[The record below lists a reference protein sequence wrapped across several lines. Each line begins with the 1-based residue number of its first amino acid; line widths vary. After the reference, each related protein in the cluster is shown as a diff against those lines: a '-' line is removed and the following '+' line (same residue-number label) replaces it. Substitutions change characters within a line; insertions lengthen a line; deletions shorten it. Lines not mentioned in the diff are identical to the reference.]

1 MTTPFVSGPDD
12 LLEAG
17 YTSGP
22 NPDNVPDDAA
32 PAKNPRSLLDMTPE
46 AAGKAMDALWTSQNN
61 HLQREREQWKVN
73 ALRRAG
79 VPGVKLVKEQDRSG
93 YKAWS
98 PPTSV
103 FALPSVNK
111 MATLCRRIVALLM
124 ADPPVP
130 EPIPASSEQDDIDA
144 AIVAARVLTDMQG
157 EQGTNEKKAARLSLS
172 KACTYGSGFV
182 RYWVEDATDT
192 VADSVM
198 ASMTFPAGTPKDQ
211 AVAPDGTPRGPA
223 PYVQRYV
230 DEADALT
237 DDKAAAKRLPTKR
250 ICRKIYTGENVRFLP
265 YNCEDLWDANGLLI
279 GEYVTW
285 GELKRMFKTLEDDLT
300 DEQKTRCASYRP
312 DQTKS
317 LMPVPEGQI
326 PVNQA
331 DKDAVIHDSDLVWTL
346 TCYYTAGGDYPDG
359 FYGISVAD
367 VKRIHSTSWYAEIE
381 GTREELDI
389 PVTQYAMWD
398 EGRNTP
404 YRVAPTE
411 LLGPLNEI
419 RQSQFAAF
427 LQHLDNFGRRKVY
440 VPTNSIVQEKDLQK
454 GMGGIIAINPG
465 GKPEVEDIPN
475 FPSDG
480 MELAD
485 LMSQEM
491 DNVSGLGQVAQ
502 GLEDPSVQ
510 SGKHASIIASQ
521 AMSGMS
527 DLMQNAQ
534 DGYIRACR
542 IQLQLFRAFFPVAQD
557 IGYVGEDGV
566 YRVQAFRGAD
576 LRSTRDVRLK
586 IGSMTGMNPLQKAE
600 LAEHYAQTGL
610 LPPEDLRDI
619 IAGNLG
625 GTIGLQDES
634 YRQRIRRQIATWKQ
648 GPPDGT
654 QPPQPPVDPLTGAP
668 MMDPMTGQPAP
679 APMSPEAVAVWTPT
693 PADELPN
700 VAVVR
705 LRELT
710 KLVSSLDYER
720 WPAWWQMPLQQEFAR
735 MKYAAG
741 VFTTAEQSM
750 MQAQQQQPAQQGVP
764 APQGQPSPAGGQP
777 APSSPA

>member
-12 LLEAG
+12 LLETG

-22 NPDNVPDDAA
+22 NPDDA
-32 PAKNPRSLLDMTPE
+32 PAEEKTPKNPKSLLDLPAVK
-46 AAGKAMDALWTSQNN
+46 AAKLADQLWTSQNN

-111 MATLCRRIVALLM
+111 MATLCRRMVSLLL

-130 EPIPASSEQDDIDA
+130 EPVPASSDQEDIDA
-144 AIVAARVLTDMQG
+144 AILSGRVLMDLQG
-157 EQGTNEKKAARLSLS
+157 EQGTNEKKAMRLALS

-182 RYWVEDATDT
+182 RYWVEDAPDT
-192 VADSVM
+192 VPDAVM
-198 ASMTFPAGTPKDQ
+198 ASMQFPAGTPKEQ
-211 AVAPDGTPRGPA
+211 AVSSDGTPRGTA
-223 PYVQRYV
+223 PYVERYI
-230 DEADALT
+230 DAAGALT
-237 DDKAAAKRLPTKR
+237 DDQAQAKRLPTKR
-250 ICRKIYTGENVRFLP
+250 LCRKIYTGENLRFLP
-265 YNCEDLWDANGLLI
+265 YNCEDLWDAAGILI

-285 GELKRMFKTLEDDLT
+285 GELKRTFKTLDLELT
-300 DEQKTRCASYRP
+300 DEQKKRCASYRP

-326 PVNQA
+326 PVNQGE
-331 DKDAVIHDSDLVWTL
+331 KDEVIQDADLVWTL

-359 FYGISVAD
+359 FYGIFLAD
-367 VKRIHSTSWYAEIE
+367 VTRIHGTSWYAEMN
-381 GTREELDI
+381 GQREELDI
-389 PVTQYAMWD
+389 PVTQYGMWD

-419 RQSQFAAF
+419 RQAQFAAF
-427 LQHLDNFGRRKVY
+427 LQHLDAFGRRKTFL
-440 VPTNSIVQEKDLQK
+440 PTNSIAQEKDLQK
-454 GMGGIIAINPG
+454 GMGGIITINPG
-465 GKPEVEDIPN
+465 GEPKYEDIPL

-485 LMSQEM
+485 LMNTEM
-491 DNVSGLGQVAQ
+491 ADVSGLQQAAQ
-502 GLEDPSVQ
+502 GIEDPSVQ
-510 SGKHASIIASQ
+510 SGKHASIIVSQ
-521 AMSGMS
+521 VMSGMS

-534 DGYIRACR
+534 DGFTRACR

-557 IGYVGEDGV
+557 IGYTGEDGA
-566 YRVQAFRGAD
+566 YRVEAFRGSD

-619 IAGNLG
+619 LAGNLG
-625 GTIGLQDES
+625 GTIGLQDEA
-634 YRQRIRRQIATWKQ
+634 YRQRIRRQIATWKK
-648 GPPDGT
+648 GPPDDA
-654 QPPQPPVDPLTGAP
+654 QPPVPPVDPMTGVP
-668 MMDPMTGQPAP
+668 LMDPMTGQPAP
-679 APMSPEAVAVWTPT
+679 APMSPQAVAVWTPT
-693 PADELPN
+693 PADELPT
-700 VAVVR
+700 VATVR

-720 WPAWWQMPLQQEFAR
+720 WPLWWQAPLQQEFAR
-735 MKYAAG
+735 MQYAAG
-741 VFTTAEQSM
+741 VFTTAQ
-750 MQAQQQQPAQQGVP
+750 QAQQQAAQQSAQQGAS
-764 APQGQPSPAGGQP
+764 APPGQPSPAGGQP
-777 APSSPA
+777 APSVPA

>member
-1 MTTPFVSGPDD
+1 MTTPFVAGADD
-12 LLEAG
+12 LLE
-17 YTSGP
+17 SGPTKTP
-22 NPDNVPDDAA
+22 NPDDVPGEEVAA
-32 PAKNPRSLLDMTPE
+32 PNPKSLLDLPPQK
-46 AAGKAMDALWTSQNN
+46 AAKLADQLWTSQNN

-144 AIVAARVLTDMQG
+144 AIVAGRVLMDLQG
-157 EQGTNEKKAARLSLS
+157 EQGTNEKKAMRLAQS
-172 KACTYGSGFV
+172 KACTFGSGFV
-182 RYWVEDATDT
+182 RYWVEDAPDT
-192 VADSVM
+192 VPDSVM
-198 ASMTFPAGTPKDQ
+198 ASMQFAAGTPKAQ
-211 AVAPDGTPRGPA
+211 AVGQDGTPLGTS

-230 DEADALT
+230 DDQGLLT

-265 YNCEDLWDANGLLI
+265 YNCEDLWDAAGLLI

-285 GELKRMFKTLEDDLT
+285 GELKRTFPQIDAELT
-300 DEQKTRCASYRP
+300 DEQKQRCGSYRP

-317 LMPVPEGQI
+317 LMPVPEGQV
-326 PVNQA
+326 PVVQGE
-331 DKDAVIHDSDLVWTL
+331 KDAPIQDADLVWTL
-346 TCYYTAGGDYPDG
+346 TGYYTAGGDYPDG
-359 FYGISVAD
+359 FYGIFLAD
-367 VKRIHSTSWYAEIE
+367 VTRIHGTSWYADLN
-381 GTREELDI
+381 GQREELDI

-398 EGRNTP
+398 EGRSTP

-440 VPTNSIVQEKDLQK
+440 LPTNSIVQEKDLQK
-454 GMGGIIAINPG
+454 GMGGIIPVNPG
-465 GKPEVEDIPN
+465 GEPKHEEIPL

-491 DNVSGLGQVAQ
+491 DHVSGLGAVAQ

-534 DGYIRACR
+534 DGFTRACR

-557 IGYVGEDGV
+557 IGFVGEDGV

-576 LRSTRDVRLK
+576 LRSTRDVRIK

-619 IAGNLG
+619 LAGNLG
-625 GTIGLQDES
+625 GSIGLQDES
-634 YRQRIRRQIATWKQ
+634 YRQRIRRQIATWKA
-648 GPPDGT
+648 GPPDDA
-654 QPPQPPVDPLTGAP
+654 QAPVPPT
-668 MMDPMTGQPAP
+668 DPMTGAPLMDPATGLPAP
-679 APMSPEAVAVWTPT
+679 TPMSPEAVAVWTPG

-700 VAVVR
+700 VATVR
-705 LRELT
+705 LRELV
-710 KLVSSLDYER
+710 KLVSSLDYDR
-720 WPAWWQMPLQQEFAR
+720 WPAWWQAPLQQEFAR
-735 MKYAAG
+735 MQYAAG
-741 VFTTAEQSM
+741 VFTTAQQSA
-750 MQAQQQQPAQQGVP
+750 MQAQQQPAQQGAT
-764 APQGQPSPAGGQP
+764 APQGQQSPAGGSP